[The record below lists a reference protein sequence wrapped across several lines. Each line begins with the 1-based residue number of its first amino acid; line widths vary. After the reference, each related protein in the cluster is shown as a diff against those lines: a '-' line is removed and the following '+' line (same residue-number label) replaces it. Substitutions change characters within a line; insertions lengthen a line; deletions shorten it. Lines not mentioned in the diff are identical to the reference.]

1 MKKLAL
7 LALAL
12 TAASS
17 FAQTHVDGYI
27 KRDGTYV
34 APHVRSNPN
43 STKIDNYSS
52 QGNSNPYTGQSGSVN
67 PYAQPSYQAPS
78 YQAPTYQTPSYG
90 SQPVN
95 RNGIKY

>member
-1 MKKLAL
+1 MKTLAIIAVT
-7 LALAL
+7 LAAG
-12 TAASS
+12 TA

-34 APHVRSNPN
+34 APHVRSNQN
-43 STKIDNYSS
+43 GTKIDNYSS

-78 YQAPTYQTPSYG
+78 YQAPTYQAPSYG
-90 SQPVN
+90 SQPSN
-95 RNGIKY
+95 RNSIKY